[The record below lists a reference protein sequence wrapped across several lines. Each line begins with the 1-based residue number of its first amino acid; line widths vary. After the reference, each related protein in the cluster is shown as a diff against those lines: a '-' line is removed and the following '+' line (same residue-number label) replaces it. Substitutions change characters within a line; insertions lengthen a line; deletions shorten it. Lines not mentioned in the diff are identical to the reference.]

1 MASKVE
7 RILLRPISISER
19 FGSKPV
25 MKCSFSRI
33 KLNRRLKNEKTDNL
47 LPLLLRVMDLFLC
60 LFRDFHK
67 NIENFEGQYFL
78 ATREGSFKS
87 GVIFGDGYMKIPE
100 GDMPFPDVKITFED
114 PKSLLHFIL
123 SRNQDILEL
132 VLNNRI
138 EINGNV
144 NLALKFWFMVRELK
158 QRLGLEK

>member
-1 MASKVE
+1 MASKVK

-25 MKCSFSRI
+25 MKCSLSRF
-33 KLNRRLKNEKTDNL
+33 KLKRRLKNEKTDNL

-60 LFRDFHK
+60 LFKDYQK
-67 NIENFEGQYFL
+67 NIEDFEGQYFL

-100 GDMPFPDVKITFED
+100 GDIPFPDVKITFKD
-114 PKSLLHFIL
+114 PESLLRFIL
-123 SRNQDILEL
+123 SRDQDMLNWVLE
-132 VLNNRI
+132 NRI
-138 EINGNV
+138 EINGNF

-158 QRLGLEK
+158 QRLGLGT